1 VERLTTISTPP
12 TSPDA
17 SALEEQHPVA
27 LLTGLFL
34 GFTSV
39 LLTLGFLWPFAPLFP
54 AVVAG
59 AAAVLPFKNHWH
71 VARGAFYACLGVVAF
86 EAVFIPILV
95 LSSML

>member
-1 VERLTTISTPP
+1 MSQPTTPP
-12 TSPDA
+12 DD
-17 SALEEQHPVA
+17 SALEQQHPVA

-59 AAAVLPFKNHWH
+59 AAAVLPFKSHQH
-71 VARGAFYACLGVVAF
+71 VARGAFYACLGVVVF

-95 LSSML
+95 LSALL

>member
-1 VERLTTISTPP
+1 MSQPANA
-12 TSPDA
+12 PDD
-17 SALEEQHPVA
+17 SALEQQHPVA

-59 AAAVLPFKNHWH
+59 AAAVLPFTNHWH

-95 LSSML
+95 LSALLSS